1 MCREW
6 NGEMGFI
13 LVEELGK
20 EREHGL
26 DLRLVAGK
34 GGLKKKITEVRIDR
48 FGLALAGLT
57 DHVQPH
63 RVYILGNTELSY
75 LKALPPRKREG
86 TIRKICSLKI
96 SCFVVTATKSIPKS
110 LIRESE
116 KASIPLF
123 KTGLMSHFFIERATK
138 YLEQKLSAATSVH
151 GVLVDVFGVGVLIL
165 GRSGIGKSESALDLI
180 TRGHRLVADDI
191 VHIRKIP
198 PSTILGTGFDLVKH
212 HMEIRGLGII
222 DIRGL
227 FGVEAIRQRKEVDLV
242 VELVEWQA
250 DYDRLGLEEQKYATC
265 GVELPMVQIPVT
277 PGRNLAA
284 IIEVAAKNHLLKGMG
299 YHAVMELDRK
309 LTEKITSKGS
319 RDKPN
324 GDEIE

>member
-1 MCREW
+1 
-6 NGEMGFI
+6 MGFI
-13 LVEELGK
+13 LVEELGN
-20 EREHGL
+20 EREYGL

-34 GGLKKKITEVRIDR
+34 GGLKKRITDLRIHK
-48 FGLALAGLT
+48 FGLALAGFT
-57 DHVQPH
+57 DRIQPH
-63 RVYILGNTELSY
+63 RIYILGNTELSY
-75 LKALPPRKREG
+75 LKALPPKKREE
-86 TIRKICSLKI
+86 IIKKICSLKI
-96 SCFVVTATKSIPKS
+96 SCFVTTATQRIPKS

-138 YLEQKLSAATSVH
+138 FLEQKLSAGTSVH

-180 TRGHRLVADDI
+180 TRGHRLVADDV
-191 VHIRKIP
+191 VHIRKMP
-198 PSTILGTGFDLVKH
+198 PSTIMGTGFDLVKH

-227 FGVEAIRQRKEVDLV
+227 FGVEAICQRKTVDLV
-242 VELVEWQA
+242 VELVEWQE

-265 GVELPMVQIPVT
+265 GVELPMVRIPVT

-309 LTEKITSKGS
+309 LTEKIASKEI
-319 RDKPN
+319 RDKAN

>member
-1 MCREW
+1 MCGGW
-6 NGEMGFI
+6 NGEMDSI

-20 EREHGL
+20 GREYGL

-34 GGLKKKITEVRIDR
+34 GGLKRSITDLRIHKL
-48 FGLALAGLT
+48 GLALAGFT

-63 RVYILGNTELSY
+63 RIYLLGNTELSY
-75 LKALPPRKREG
+75 LKALPPRKREEI
-86 TIRKICSLKI
+86 IRKICSLKV
-96 SCFVVTATKSIPKS
+96 SCFVVTATQNIPKS

-123 KTGLMSHFFIERATK
+123 KTGLVSHFFIERATK
-138 YLEQKLSAATSVH
+138 FLEQKLSAATSVH

-191 VHIRKIP
+191 VSIRKVG

-212 HMEIRGLGII
+212 HMEIRGLGVI

-227 FGVEAIRQRKEVDLV
+227 YGVEAIRQKKEVDLV
-242 VELVEWQA
+242 VELVERQA
-250 DYDRLGLEEQKYATC
+250 DYDRLGLEEQKYTTC
-265 GVELPMVQIPVT
+265 GIELPMVRIPVT

-309 LTEKITSKGS
+309 LTEKIASKGI
-319 RDKPN
+319 RDKPK
-324 GDEIE
+324 GDEKE

>member
-1 MCREW
+1 
-6 NGEMGFI
+6 MGFI

-34 GGLKKKITEVRIDR
+34 RGLKKRITDLRIHK
-48 FGLALAGLT
+48 FGLAVAGFT

-63 RVYILGNTELSY
+63 RIYILGNTELSY
-75 LKALPPRKREG
+75 LKALPPKEREE
-86 TIRKICSLKI
+86 IVRKICSLKI
-96 SCFVVTATKSIPKS
+96 SCIVVTATQSIPKS

-138 YLEQKLSAATSVH
+138 FLEQRLSAATSVH

-165 GRSGIGKSESALDLI
+165 GRSGIGKSECALDLI
-180 TRGHRLVADDI
+180 TRGHRLVADDVI
-191 VHIRKIP
+191 HIRKIP
-198 PSTILGTGFDLVKH
+198 PSTILGTGFDLVRH

-227 FGVEAIRQRKEVDLV
+227 FGVESVRQRKKVDLV

-250 DYDRLGLEEQKYATC
+250 DYDRLGLEEQRYGIC
-265 GVELPMVQIPVT
+265 GVKLPMVRIPVT

-309 LTEKITSKGS
+309 LTEKIASNGS

>member
-1 MCREW
+1 
-6 NGEMGFI
+6 MGFI
-13 LVEELGK
+13 LVEELGN
-20 EREHGL
+20 EREYGL

-34 GGLKKKITEVRIDR
+34 GGLKKRITDLRIHK
-48 FGLALAGLT
+48 FGLALAGFT
-57 DHVQPH
+57 DLIQPH
-63 RVYILGNTELSY
+63 RIYILGNTELSY
-75 LKALPPRKREG
+75 LKALPSKKREE
-86 TIRKICSLKI
+86 IIKKICSLKI
-96 SCFVVTATKSIPKS
+96 SCFVTTATQRIPKS

-138 YLEQKLSAATSVH
+138 FLEQKLSAGTSVH

-180 TRGHRLVADDI
+180 TRGHRLVADDV
-191 VHIRKIP
+191 VHIRKMP
-198 PSTILGTGFDLVKH
+198 PSTIMGTGFDLVKH

-227 FGVEAIRQRKEVDLV
+227 FGVEAICQRKTVDLV
-242 VELVEWQA
+242 VELVEWQE
-250 DYDRLGLEEQKYATC
+250 DYDRLGFEEQKYATC
-265 GVELPMVQIPVT
+265 GVELPMVRIPVT

-309 LTEKITSKGS
+309 LTEKIASKEI
-319 RDKPN
+319 RDKAN

>member
-1 MCREW
+1 
-6 NGEMGFI
+6 MGFI

-20 EREHGL
+20 EREYGL

-34 GGLKKKITEVRIDR
+34 GGLKKKITDLRIHK
-48 FGLALAGLT
+48 FGLALAGFT

-63 RVYILGNTELSY
+63 RIYILGNTELSY
-75 LKALPPRKREG
+75 LKALPPREREG
-86 TIRKICSLKI
+86 IIRKICSLKI
-96 SCFVVTATKSIPKS
+96 SCFVVTATQSIPKS

-123 KTGLMSHFFIERATK
+123 KTRLMSHFFIERATEF
-138 YLEQKLSAATSVH
+138 LEQRLSPATSVH

-165 GRSGIGKSESALDLI
+165 GRSGIGKSECALDLI

-191 VHIRKIP
+191 VHIRKMP

-227 FGVEAIRQRKEVDLV
+227 FGVEATRQRKKVDLV
-242 VELVEWQA
+242 AELVEWQT
-250 DYDRLGLEEQKYATC
+250 DYDRLGLEEQRYGIC
-265 GVELPMVQIPVT
+265 GVELPMVRIPVT
-277 PGRNLAA
+277 PGRNLAT

-299 YHAVMELDRK
+299 YHAVMELDKK
-309 LTEKITSKGS
+309 LTEKIASKGS
-319 RDKPN
+319 RDKPKR
-324 GDEIE
+324 DEIE

>member
-1 MCREW
+1 
-6 NGEMGFI
+6 MGSI

-20 EREHGL
+20 EREYGL
-26 DLRLVAGK
+26 DLKLVAGK
-34 GGLKKKITEVRIDR
+34 EGLKRRITDVRIDR
-48 FGLALAGLT
+48 FGLALADFT

-75 LKALPPRKREG
+75 LKVLHPRKREE

-96 SCFVVTATKSIPKS
+96 SCFVVTAVTATRSIPKS

-138 YLEQKLSAATSVH
+138 FLEQKLSAATSVH

-165 GRSGIGKSESALDLI
+165 GQSGIGKSECALDLI

-191 VHIRKIP
+191 VHIRKVP

-227 FGVEAIRQRKEVDLV
+227 FGVEAIRQSKEVDLV
-242 VELVEWQA
+242 LELAEWQM

-265 GVELPMVQIPVT
+265 GVELPMVRIPVT
-277 PGRNLAA
+277 PGRNLAV
-284 IIEVAAKNHLLKGMG
+284 ITEVAAKNHLLKRMG
-299 YHAVMELDRK
+299 YHAVLELDRK
-309 LTEKITSKGS
+309 LTEKIASKEI

-324 GDEIE
+324 GDKRK